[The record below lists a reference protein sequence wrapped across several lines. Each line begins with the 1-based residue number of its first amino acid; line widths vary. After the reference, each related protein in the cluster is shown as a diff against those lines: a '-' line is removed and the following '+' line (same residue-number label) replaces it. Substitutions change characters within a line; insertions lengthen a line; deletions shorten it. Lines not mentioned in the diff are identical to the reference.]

1 MIDGRAR
8 SPKERQDD
16 VSRFVSR
23 ELPCSGMLKRDILG
37 ISRLRRRM
45 RADCAR
51 DGRGESF
58 FQFIAQRPS

>member
-45 RADCAR
+45 RR
-51 DGRGESF
+51 
-58 FQFIAQRPS
+58 RPRSRWQG